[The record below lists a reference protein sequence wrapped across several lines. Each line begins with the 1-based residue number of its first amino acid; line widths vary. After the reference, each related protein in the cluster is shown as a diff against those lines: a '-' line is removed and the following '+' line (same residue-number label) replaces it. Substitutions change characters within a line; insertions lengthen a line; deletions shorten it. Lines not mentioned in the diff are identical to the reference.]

1 MSASVKTD
9 SAGGLTGKGGCGP
22 GGHRNLALRHL
33 VQRGAAGTVP
43 GTMGFSVPRCPV
55 SLAPVPGFPSG
66 TAAGPGQV
74 DGPAWARERVA
85 AALERIAPLAAAR
98 TAGVAPRLQR
108 VLDAFAAERLGT
120 QHFASVSG
128 YGHGDMGREVLD
140 RVFARVLQAEAAA
153 VRLQFVSGTHA
164 ITAALFGV
172 LRPGD
177 RLLAVTG
184 RPYDTLEEV
193 IGLRGSGQGS
203 LAEFGIRYDELPL
216 TAAGA
221 VDEAGLEEALALP
234 TRMVLIQRSCGY
246 SWRPSLAVAEIGRLA
261 ERVKRRQPDCVVFVD
276 NCYGELVQ
284 DQEPTAVGADL
295 IAGSLIKN
303 LGGTIAPTGGYVAG
317 RAELV
322 EQACCRL
329 TAPGIGSEGGTGF
342 DLHRLLFQGLFLA
355 PQMVS
360 EALIGADLVAEV
372 FAGLGY
378 PVHPAPGGPRSDVI
392 QAVRFGDPELLKSVC
407 RAFQS
412 ASPVGAYLDP
422 VPAPMPGYASELV
435 MAGGTFIDGSTS
447 EFSADA
453 PLREPYV
460 LYAQGGSHHAHVGLA
475 LERALTALAARA
487 ASGT

>member
-1 MSASVKTD
+1 MPAS
-9 SAGGLTGKGGCGP
+9 SW
-22 GGHRNLALRHL
+22 
-33 VQRGAAGTVP
+33 AAT
-43 GTMGFSVPRCPV
+43 
-55 SLAPVPGFPSG
+55 
-66 TAAGPGQV
+66 
-74 DGPAWARERVA
+74 RVA
-85 AALERIAPLAAAR
+85 AALAAIAPLAELHTAR
-98 TAGVAPRLQR
+98 VQPRLER
-108 VLDAFAAERLGT
+108 VLEAFAAERVGV

-128 YGHGDMGREVLD
+128 YGHGDVGREVLD

-164 ITAALFGV
+164 IAAALYGV

-177 RLLAVTG
+177 RLLALTG

-193 IGLRGSGQGS
+193 IGIRGNGQGS
-203 LAEFGIRYDELPL
+203 LAEFGIRYDELDLLPD
-216 TAAGA
+216 GGI
-221 VDEAGLEEALALP
+221 DWDGLEDALALP

-246 SWRPSLAVAEIGRLA
+246 SWRPSLAVATIGRLA
-261 ERVKRRQPDCVVFVD
+261 ERVKALQPGCVVFVD

-284 DQEPTAVGADL
+284 EQEPTAVGADL

-329 TAPGIGSEGGTGF
+329 TAPGIGSEGGTSF
-342 DLHRLLFQGLFLA
+342 DLNRLLFQGLFLA
-355 PQMVS
+355 PQMVA
-360 EALIGADLVAEV
+360 EALICSELIAQMFSDLGFAVNPRPGAE
-372 FAGLGY
+372 
-378 PVHPAPGGPRSDVI
+378 RSDGI
-392 QAVRFGDPELLKSVC
+392 QAVRLGSPQRLKAVC
-407 RAFQS
+407 RAFQA

-422 VPAPMPGYASELV
+422 VPAAMPGYASELV

-460 LYAQGGSHHAHVGLA
+460 LYAQGGTHRSHASLA
-475 LERALTALAARA
+475 LQRALTVMAE
-487 ASGT
+487 SGQLPTD